1 MKVSSASKNL
11 LGFETVRGSN
21 ENSNGFAVVDC
32 RFNNFCSGQDCLDVQ
47 RFAVVVDKMAG
58 KIMQADNEKI
68 LEL

>member
-1 MKVSSASKNL
+1 MKVSLANKNL
-11 LGFETVRGSN
+11 VGFGTARDSN

-47 RFAVVVDKMAG
+47 KFAVVVGKMAG